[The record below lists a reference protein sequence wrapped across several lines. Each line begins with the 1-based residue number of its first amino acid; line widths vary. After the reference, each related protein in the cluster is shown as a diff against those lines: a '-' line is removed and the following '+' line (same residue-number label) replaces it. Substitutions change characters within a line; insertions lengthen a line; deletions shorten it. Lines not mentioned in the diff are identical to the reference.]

1 MNGKVTVLGI
11 TIEKDKIIPWIP
23 PPKEDKKNKKKEV
36 SNTTRTTSTVDS
48 DKSDVSSW
56 YGGWNLIRYDS
67 YEKENVIEEIQFN
80 NVNDVCD
87 ELKISKST
95 LYKYLKKGR
104 NNKKSFVI
112 EKLEN

>member
-1 MNGKVTVLGI
+1 MNGSITILGV
-11 TIEKDKIIPWIP
+11 TIEKDKIIPWVP
-23 PPKEDKKNKKKEV
+23 PPKEKKKKEI

-48 DKSDVSSW
+48 DKSDVSLW

-67 YEKENVIEEIQFN
+67 YEKENVIEEIQFE
-80 NVNDVCD
+80 NVKDVCD
-87 ELKISKST
+87 ELNISKST